1 MDRVYEFKGAVL
13 LFDRIVANNYTATT
27 TAPSVRKA
35 RSNIA
40 YRCKRD
46 LGYDKKARISLSGTF
61 TIIEEKEGT

>member
-1 MDRVYEFKGAVL
+1 MLQVYEFKGAVL
-13 LFDRIVANNYTATT
+13 LFDRIIVSDYTATT

-35 RSNIA
+35 RSNIT

-46 LGYDKKARISLSGTF
+46 LGYDKNAKISLSGTF